1 MKQVLKG
8 ETLDKDNLARL
19 RCARLVNIGMALSRQ
34 SPAVLSF
41 SEDTNTFE
49 AVDVDW
55 REVREDPAVLVEE
68 IEMLEDIDSSEDS
81 DSPVPVWD
89 EASAI
94 HSSVKDNTKSI
105 LKMKTTPSPSPTS
118 PVPAKPK
125 PRLFQRNAAM
135 AAIMNTVNESTD
147 TEEKNTELLSA
158 VPENKKV
165 MFKTPSPSNSQSS
178 GPGDSGSQ
186 ISVSQDDI
194 PVPLLPPLP
203 PRPAPRRSWSPA
215 NVPGVPNIPNPQQDP
230 GPVLRSKMC
239 VDELDFS
246 VPPPS
251 LHSNVRPPSL
261 FSPAPPPGLPG
272 PPRGQFG
279 SSLPGSYL
287 APGPS
292 TSLVSGLA
300 GMSLTASPAPT
311 SP

>member
-8 ETLDKDNLARL
+8 ETLDKDSLARL
-19 RCARLVNIGMALSRQ
+19 RCARLVNIGLALSRQ
-34 SPAVLSF
+34 SPAVISF

-55 REVREDPAVLVEE
+55 RDVREDPAVLVEE

-94 HSSVKDNTKSI
+94 QSSVKDNTKSI

-118 PVPAKPK
+118 PVAAKPK

-178 GPGDSGSQ
+178 GPG
-186 ISVSQDDI
+186 
-194 PVPLLPPLP
+194 
-203 PRPAPRRSWSPA
+203 
-215 NVPGVPNIPNPQQDP
+215 
-230 GPVLRSKMC
+230 
-239 VDELDFS
+239 
-246 VPPPS
+246 
-251 LHSNVRPPSL
+251 
-261 FSPAPPPGLPG
+261 
-272 PPRGQFG
+272 
-279 SSLPGSYL
+279 
-287 APGPS
+287 
-292 TSLVSGLA
+292 
-300 GMSLTASPAPT
+300 
-311 SP
+311 